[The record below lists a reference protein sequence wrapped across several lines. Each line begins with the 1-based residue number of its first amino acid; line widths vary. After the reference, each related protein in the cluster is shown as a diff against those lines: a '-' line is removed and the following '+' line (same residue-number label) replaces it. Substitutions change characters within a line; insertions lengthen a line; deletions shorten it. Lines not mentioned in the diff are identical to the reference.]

1 MLAEETRF
9 RDVVHTAFN
18 SLSDDPSFEI
28 ADDATFE
35 SLGLDSLAMSQVI
48 FSIEEQLGWEVSDDD
63 LERMANAETV
73 GDVWRTLM
81 NSHSEAAQ

>member
-1 MLAEETRF
+1 MLAEEERF
-9 RDVVHTAFN
+9 RGVVHAAFN

-63 LERMANAETV
+63 LEQMASAETV

-81 NSHSEAAQ
+81 NSHSKAAQ

>member
-1 MLAEETRF
+1 MLTEEKRF
-9 RDVVHTAFN
+9 RDVVYTAFN
-18 SLSDDPSFEI
+18 SLSGEPSSKI

-48 FSIEEQLGWEVSDDD
+48 FSIEEQLGSEVSDEA

-73 GDVWRTLM
+73 GDLWCALM
-81 NSHSEAAQ
+81 SNHSEAEQ